1 MKVAWN
7 LKGGGITG
15 FTMAEDELPALH
27 DVYSLAIQSGC
38 QKTSYIV
45 QFLWRDLTSGYDMI
59 GPCFPVANSMD
70 SNTLQEFFLQCLKAF
85 SAYGFRVSIVLC
97 DGASSNLTLLKMLC
111 GLPRKALAVNDD
123 EVDLSAKYYADMS
136 FTNSEDPS
144 GNPIFAMICP
154 SHQVVVEA

>member
-15 FTMAEDELPALH
+15 FTMAEDELPAPH

-59 GPCFPVANSMD
+59 GPYFPVANSMD

-85 SAYGFRVSIVLC
+85 SVHGFRVSIVLC
-97 DGASSNLTLLKMLC
+97 DGASLNLTLLKMLC

-136 FTNSEDPS
+136 FTNPEDPS